1 MSILAVFMHRRIIVL
16 KSVFLL
22 MLLAASLSF
31 SRAAWAQATANF
43 DLACRSLLTSGG
55 GVQTA
60 PSGSTATIASFAQWT
75 QGISQSTNYQ
85 VRTGFIQPRPLG
97 TQSAARAMLSAASER
112 FLPIVRDTPFVVRA
126 CQY

>member
-1 MSILAVFMHRRIIVL
+1 MSILAVYTHHRSIV

-22 MLLAASLSF
+22 VLLAASLSF
-31 SRAAWAQATANF
+31 SQTAWAQATANF

-60 PSGSTATIASFAQWT
+60 LSGSTATIASFAQWT

-85 VRTGFIQPRPLG
+85 VRTGFIQPRSPG
-97 TQSAARAMLSAASER
+97 AQTVARTMLSAASKR
-112 FLPIVRDTPFVVRA
+112 FLPIVRDTPFIVRA